1 MAYKMVFSL
10 NAIGLLLLVEYCTCD
25 LSVHEMRG
33 NLYKGGGRASELDFD
48 VNSVY
53 VSKELRPLVLSG
65 DRLRSDITA
74 SDVAL
79 CFAGRG
85 KYDQFICPEEDV
97 DSNAKSYYDLL
108 SNADTKTYCCGEEDE
123 QYCCTKAEF
132 EALKSSLSTGAI
144 AAIVICSLLGVVV
157 MGLIIF
163 CACKFFCLVKQRPN
177 ASRPMGPPRFGS
189 PYQQP
194 VPYGSGGGFAQPQPM
209 PYAPPPPPP
218 MAPPRMY

>member
-1 MAYKMVFSL
+1 
-10 NAIGLLLLVEYCTCD
+10 
-25 LSVHEMRG
+25 
-33 NLYKGGGRASELDFD
+33 GGRASELDFD

-85 KYDQFICPEEDV
+85 KYDQFICPEED
-97 DSNAKSYYDLL
+97 
-108 SNADTKTYCCGEEDE
+108 TYCCGEEDE

-218 MAPPRMY
+218 MAPPRNSCRDVMIKTVFF